1 MKKSTTGLMLG
12 SALVVGLSG
21 CATQGGQGGQPAG
34 QTAASSDNN
43 RAWYQHPAVC
53 GLAGGLIGGSIG
65 YATSSDSDEET
76 GAATGGVVG
85 AAIGGVLCADRSQP
99 PVGEQQCPSYQG
111 DVPAGVATDA
121 EGCPLDSDGD
131 GVPDFRDQCPG
142 TPAGVEV
149 DANGCPLDS
158 DGDGVPDFRDQC
170 PDTPAGTE
178 VNALGCPE
186 SLVLRDVNFE
196 FDSAQ
201 LTPQAQQ
208 VLDGVAERLVSNPN
222 VRVSIDGHTDSVGS
236 AEYNQQLSQRRAE
249 SVVEYLASQG
259 VEQQRM
265 RAQGFGE
272 EQPVASNETD
282 EGRAENRRVEL
293 DEWE

>member
-21 CATQGGQGGQPAG
+21 CASSASQTSG
-34 QTAASSDNN
+34 QTSSD

-53 GLAGGLIGGSIG
+53 GLAGGLIGGGIG
-65 YATSSDSDEET
+65 FATSSDSDEDS
-76 GAATGGVVG
+76 G
-85 AAIGGVLCADRSQP
+85 AAIGSTVGATAGAMLCADRTP
-99 PVGEQQCPSYQG
+99 EPVEPQCPRYG
-111 DVPAGVATDA
+111 EVPAGVATDA

-131 GVPDFRDQCPG
+131 GVPDYRDQCPG

-149 DANGCPLDS
+149 DAQGCPLDS
-158 DGDGVPDFRDQC
+158 DGDGVPDYRDQC
-170 PDTPAGTE
+170 PNTPAGAE

-196 FDSAQ
+196 FDSAR
-201 LTPQAQQ
+201 LTPQAEQ
-208 VLDGVAERLVSNPN
+208 VLDGVAERLVASPN
-222 VRVSIDGHTDSVGS
+222 VRVSIEGHTDSVGS
-236 AEYNQQLSQRRAE
+236 DAYNQQLSQRRAE
-249 SVVEYLASQG
+249 SVVDYLESRG
-259 VEQQRM
+259 VERNRM

-272 EQPVASNETD
+272 EQPIASNETD
-282 EGRAENRRVEL
+282 AGRAENRRVEL